1 MNIVSR
7 KLELIQWINSLSDES
22 VLDQVFAIKSGKTLV
37 RDFDKEWDK
46 SLSINEAREKSH
58 DYIKS
63 LPWKK

>member
-22 VLDQVFAIKSGKTLV
+22 VLDQVFAIKSGKTVV

-46 SLSINEAREKSH
+46 SLPINEAREKSH